1 MTTVQQAI
9 SSVGP
14 VLLLAANCTTS
25 PGSTSSPPEP
35 DASLDA
41 SATEIINLQ
50 PTADCRHPDVERNCN
65 DGFCRIPGLLHHG
78 SASRRVHG
86 RPDTRTCRFRLP

>member
-65 DGFCRIPGLLHHG
+65 DGFCRIPEIWSRVVFEGLRERILRG
-78 SASRRVHG
+78 ELG
-86 RPDTRTCRFRLP
+86 CG